1 MEEER
6 KPQRNWIRAVG
17 LIIQFASVIGVLALA
32 VYCNKNGN
40 KDYLTYDRVR
50 GILLPP
56 EGFESI
62 CLLIFWA
69 GFAGS
74 MLVIGYEI
82 LRAGETISK
91 ILGTAVAVIAF
102 LLTIYANAF
111 IASAMFVNEGL
122 GFQPRYEAEI
132 NGDEGLLTVHCNHWQ
147 TVQVYYLYLNEDAE
161 DEAVWVDGYDVK
173 EPARIYEVH
182 EGPNGFMRE
191 KQIHIYNADH
201 EEHHSK
207 LVYPKNFPY

>member
-1 MEEER
+1 MIGR
-6 KPQRNWIRAVG
+6 
-17 LIIQFASVIGVLALA
+17 IIQAASVIGIFA
-32 VYCNKNGN
+32 VAIYCNKNGH

-50 GILLPP
+50 GILKPP
-56 EGFESI
+56 EGYESI
-62 CLLIFWA
+62 CLLIFWT
-69 GFAGS
+69 GFVGS

-91 ILGTAVAVIAF
+91 IIGTVVAVFAF

-111 IASAMFVNEGL
+111 IASTMYVNEGL

-132 NGDEGLLTVHCNHWQ
+132 VGDEGILTVHCDHWQ
-147 TVQVYYLYLNEDAE
+147 TVQIYYLYFREDGE

-191 KQIHIYNADH
+191 KEIFIFNADH
-201 EEHHSK
+201 EEHHST
-207 LVYPKNFPY
+207 LVYPKNYPY